1 MLKTLRKI
9 VLPAVILFGAPVVS
23 GQQPASMDNPITKAV
38 MDSYAKMLADDPND
52 YLVLFRRANEYY
64 NHNMYADALNDV
76 NKAIEFTPTKEKDIR
91 FQCYSL
97 RASIYERKKMFA
109 QAINDYNSALALNP
123 DSYPITYQKANTE
136 FEMGNYTGAKATY
149 ERLQRLNPRS
159 QEAMFGLAAVAVKS
173 GNTAQASKLLD
184 EAVALTPQNP
194 DAYINRAAVFRMM
207 GNNQAAVDDYI
218 MALSLS
224 DGSNLGRPLNALVK
238 MSDTNYN
245 DVVNSLSSAIQR
257 APRQGIFYYLRGM
270 IAQNHFRYT
279 SAITD
284 FEYIN
289 TNYLLD
295 YPPIY
300 RQLAECYYALC
311 EFDKALES
319 IDTAIGS
326 TADNIDS
333 YVVKSDIKRAQKS
346 YNQAITAADR
356 ALSKE
361 SDYAP
366 ALLAK
371 GLAQLDGKFTVEGSN
386 SVGAA
391 VAAEPLEPYYAMVR
405 AWSLREYL
413 NNTAQADSYCTDVLK
428 MTRYDETD
436 VRSFRGFA
444 FAQLGRNED
453 AIAWINSVIDANTD
467 LTDGEIQYYAA
478 CLYAQ
483 LGDIEKGL
491 AYTQQALDKGYAN
504 LYNWKECS
512 DAGINVAPLRKDPR
526 FDAMLTAHSF
536 LFK

>member
-1 MLKTLRKI
+1 MLNTLRKI
-9 VLPAVILFGAPVVS
+9 FLPAAILLGAAVAPA
-23 GQQPASMDNPITKAV
+23 QKTASMDNPVTKAV
-38 MDSYAKMLADDPND
+38 MDSYSKMLTDDPND

-64 NHNMYADALNDV
+64 NHNMYADALTDV
-76 NKAIEFTPTKEKDIR
+76 NKAIEFAPTKEKDLR

-97 RASIYERKKMFA
+97 RASIYERMKMYP

-123 DSYPITYQKANTE
+123 DSYSITYQKANTE
-136 FEMGNYTGAKATY
+136 FEMGNYEGAKNSY
-149 ERLQRLNPRS
+149 ERLKRLNPRS
-159 QEAMFGLAAVAVKS
+159 QEAMFGLASVAVKS
-173 GNTAQASKLLD
+173 GNTAQATKLLD
-184 EAVALTPQNP
+184 EAVDLTPQNP
-194 DAYINRAAVFRMM
+194 EAYINRAGVYRMM

-218 MALSLS
+218 VALSLS
-224 DGSNLGRPLNALVK
+224 NGSNLGRPLNALVK

-300 RQLAECYYALC
+300 RQLAECYFALC
-311 EFDKALES
+311 EFDKALEN

-326 TADNIDS
+326 TFENIDS

-346 YNQAITAADR
+346 YNQAVTAADR
-356 ALSKE
+356 ALAKE
-361 SDYAP
+361 ANYAP

-371 GLAQLDGKFTVEGSN
+371 GLAQLEGKFTVEGSN
-386 SVGAA
+386 SLGAA
-391 VAAEPLEPYYAMVR
+391 VAAEPQEPYYALVR
-405 AWSLREYL
+405 AWSLRTYL
-413 NNTAQADSYCTDVLK
+413 NNASQADNYCNDVLK
-428 MTRYDETD
+428 MTRYDDTD

-444 FAQLGRNED
+444 LAQLGRNDE
-453 AIAWINSVIDANTD
+453 AITWINSVIDANTD

-483 LGDIEKGL
+483 MGDTEKGL
-491 AYTQQALDKGYAN
+491 AYTQQALEKGYAN

-512 DAGINVAPLRKDPR
+512 DAGINVAPLRSDPR
-526 FDAMLTAHSF
+526 FSAMLTAHSF